1 MPYVSSPWII
11 NVFVMAIVAALP
23 ALCNRFLNNAES
35 DRKTPE
41 MLEGDATEDG
51 GGKLTALSERSRI
64 RTLCD
69 VFWA

>member
-1 MPYVSSPWII
+1 
-11 NVFVMAIVAALP
+11 MAIVAALP
-23 ALCNRFLNNAES
+23 ALCNRFLNNAEN

-41 MLEGDATEDG
+41 MLEDDATEDG
-51 GGKLTALSERSRI
+51 DGKLTARPERSRI